1 VRTTARRKLA
11 LVFNPSA
18 GAGRSARL
26 LDSLLERLEE
36 FAEIS
41 LHRTT
46 EPGDA
51 TRWLADCDLHRF
63 DGVLAAGGDGTL
75 FETVNGLFAQPSER
89 RPPLGVIP
97 VGTGNAFSRD
107 LGLKPGD
114 WRAAIGLI
122 ENAQT
127 RRFDVGRL
135 EWPSGQFHFLN
146 IAGAGLPV
154 DVMRI
159 MAPYKNL
166 GPSSYSLVTLWK
178 ALQMR
183 CYPLRVTV
191 DGRVFERECLFVEVS
206 NTRYTGTSFLIAPGA
221 KPDDGLL
228 DVTLVG
234 RLSRPRVLRLFPSV
248 FKGRHVD
255 FDEVE
260 TVQGRKIRIE
270 SNGPLDLA
278 ADGEL
283 QGVTPA
289 EVECLPRGLE
299 VFASA

>member
-1 VRTTARRKLA
+1 MSTAARRKLA

-26 LDSLLERLEE
+26 LDSLLARLER

-46 EPGDA
+46 EPADA
-51 TRWLADCDLHRF
+51 TRWLADADLDGF

-75 FETVNGLFAQPSER
+75 FETVNGLFA
-89 RPPLGVIP
+89 RPPECRPALGIIP
-97 VGTGNAFSRD
+97 IGTGNAFSRD
-107 LGLKPGD
+107 LGLQPGD
-114 WRAAIGLI
+114 WRSAVGLI
-122 ENAQT
+122 ENGRT
-127 RRFDVGRL
+127 RRFDVGCVQWAS
-135 EWPSGQFHFLN
+135 EEFYFLN

-154 DVMRI
+154 DIMRI
-159 MAPYKNL
+159 MAPYKHL

-178 ALQMR
+178 ALQMK

-191 DGRVFERECLFVEVS
+191 DGRVIERECLFVEVS
-206 NTRYTGTSFLIAPGA
+206 NTRYTGTSFMIAPAA
-221 KPDDGLL
+221 KPDDGRL

-248 FKGRHVD
+248 YTGRHVD
-255 FDEVE
+255 FEEVE
-260 TVQGRKIRIE
+260 TVQGEEIRIE
-270 SNGPLDLA
+270 SDGPLDLA

-283 QGVTPA
+283 QGATPA
-289 EVECLPRGLE
+289 VIRCLPRSLE
-299 VFASA
+299 VFAAP